1 MRRDEKFSIKND
13 NQARIPRAWLC
24 LLRDGMAVRCGAM
37 VKMRSKKKRR
47 AHVPADLAT
56 PEGRAR
62 AQRELTWG
70 DHGFLRARFRNL
82 HQISPEMW
90 RSNQPSPR
98 QIAAHAKERGIR
110 TILNLRGPSTQGYYL
125 LEKES
130 CAKAGIGLVDFQVFS
145 RDPPTREAIFAARDL
160 FERIEYPALMHCKSG
175 ADRAGIMAVLYKL
188 LRERVPFA
196 EAVDQ
201 LSGKYLHIKHGKTGV
216 LDFFFEAYAAF
227 NAGKPAGQWKPFLDW
242 VADDYDRAA
251 VKEAFARQLGNGLQ
265 LDALLRRE

>member
-1 MRRDEKFSIKND
+1 
-13 NQARIPRAWLC
+13 
-24 LLRDGMAVRCGAM
+24 M
-37 VKMRSKKKRR
+37 VKVRSKKQRR
-47 AHVPADLAT
+47 SHVAADLST
-56 PEGRAR
+56 PSGRAR
-62 AQRELTWG
+62 AGRELTWG

-90 RSNQPSPR
+90 RSNQPGPR
-98 QIAAHAKERGIR
+98 QILAHSQKRGIR

-125 LEKES
+125 LEKEA
-130 CAKAGIGLVDFQVFS
+130 CEAAGIELVDFQMFS

-175 ADRAGIMAVLYKL
+175 ADRAGMMAVLYKL

-196 EAVDQ
+196 EARAQ

-216 LDFFFEAYAAF
+216 LDAFLDAYEAF
-227 NAGKPAGQWKPFLDW
+227 NADRPAQNWKPFLDW

-251 VKEAFARQLGNGLQ
+251 VKEAFARALGNGPQ
-265 LDALLRRE
+265 LDVLLRRE